1 MHFQCM
7 YSLWKFNL
15 LNISNHEAIKIEI
28 KSDIFNN
35 RQNIFVCLKGKNDL
49 PIIQIEKPL
58 KINELE
64 EKASEI
70 ASFLKVPVKGI

>member
-1 MHFQCM
+1 MKNYLIYNYLQQ
-7 YSLWKFNL
+7 
-15 LNISNHEAIKIEI
+15 EAIKVEI
-28 KSDIFNN
+28 KTEPFNTKQ
-35 RQNIFVCLKGKNDL
+35 RIYICLKGKNDL
-49 PIIQIEKPL
+49 PIIQIDRPI